1 MDNQG
6 RTAPTGVV
14 VADTPAQVAV
24 ATAVPTKKP
33 AAFRNMA
40 QAEAAYDAGR
50 ISEDRYDQLID
61 QLEAEMDT
69 QTRRPKLDYEN
80 GRI

>member
-1 MDNQG
+1 
-6 RTAPTGVV
+6 
-14 VADTPAQVAV
+14 
-24 ATAVPTKKP
+24 
-33 AAFRNMA
+33 MA